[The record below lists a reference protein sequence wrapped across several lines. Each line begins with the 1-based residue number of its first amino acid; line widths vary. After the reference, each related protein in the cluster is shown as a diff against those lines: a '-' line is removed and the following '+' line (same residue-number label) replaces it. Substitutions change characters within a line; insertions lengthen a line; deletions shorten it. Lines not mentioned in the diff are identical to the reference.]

1 MSTTETETTP
11 RLVLSGLTM
20 NAIQMEATRAHLRH
34 GENSMMGERYSSGDR
49 LAILMEEV
57 GEVAH
62 ELTYDQD
69 GDRDKL
75 VRELIQVAAMAA
87 SWVEFLEGGGSQE
100 PVVLPAWAELTD
112 LDKGAALLHLSK
124 RENEGTSYAMENYP
138 ARFSDHPQLV
148 ALGDEDAS
156 RFAVSMEAA
165 AGTLSDAEY
174 ERLSNLAADADEKRW
189 ATEAGGAA

>member
-1 MSTTETETTP
+1 MSTTVPTTTP
-11 RLVLSGLTM
+11 RLVLSGLTL
-20 NAIQMEATRAHLRH
+20 NAIQAEATRAHLRH
-34 GENSMMGERYSSGDR
+34 GENSMMGTRYSSGDR
-49 LAILMEEV
+49 LAILVEEV

-69 GDRDKL
+69 ADRDKL
-75 VRELIQVAAMAA
+75 VKELIQVSAMAA
-87 SWVEFLEGGGSQE
+87 TWVEFLEGGGSRE
-100 PVVLPAWAELTD
+100 PVVLPAWAALT
-112 LDKGAALLHLSK
+112 K
-124 RENEGTSYAMENYP
+124 RETGGRSYPMETSP
-138 ARFSDHPQLV
+138 ARFSDHGALV

-189 ATEAGGAA
+189 ATEDGGAAR